1 MASSDETQEPIP
13 TDYDIA
19 QSTDME
25 PIWELVEPWGLGLD
39 DLQYHGEYTAK
50 VKHHA
55 IDRLRDQADENE
67 GNLVL
72 VTGMTPTPKGEG
84 KTVTTVGLGQTLNH
98 LGEDTMI
105 AIREPSLGP
114 VFGVKGGA
122 AGGGRSQVLPMEDIN
137 LHFTGDIHALTSA
150 HNLIAAMLDA
160 RLSQGNDLDINVN
173 DVAWERAMDMN
184 DRALRQTAVG
194 LGGKSGGTPREG
206 GFKLTAASEL
216 MAVLC
221 LAEDLKDLKERVAR
235 IIVAYDNDGE
245 PITVDDIE
253 ATGPATMLLRDALKP
268 NIVQTIEGTPAF
280 VHGGPFANIAHGT
293 NSLIADKAAFGMGD
307 YLVTEA
313 GFGSDLGAEKFMNI
327 VCRLGDMTPN
337 AVVLVSS
344 VRALQYHGLDQ
355 WPVDF
360 DEIDESGVEALEAGF
375 ENLDRHVSNLQQFG
389 VPVVVALNR
398 FPDDTEAEV
407 EAVLDH
413 CRNDLGV
420 RVAES
425 EVFEDG
431 SEGGEDLGE
440 HVIEAVEE
448 NDEDDFEYLYDEEA
462 PIKEKIET
470 VATDIYGADG
480 VKFTGGALDDI
491 DRMNDLGL
499 GDVPV
504 CMSKTF
510 HSFSDDAS
518 KKGAPEDWELEISE
532 VYPSAG
538 AGFIVA
544 LTADALTMPGLPA
557 RPAAADMD
565 IDEDGNISGLF

>member
-1 MASSDETQEPIP
+1 MSSQDESQEPIP

-39 DLQYHGEYTAK
+39 DLQYFGEYTAK

-55 IDRLRDQADENE
+55 IDRMRDQADERE

-137 LHFTGDIHALTSA
+137 LHFTGDLHALTSA

-160 RLSQGNDLDINVN
+160 RLSQGNDLGIDVN
-173 DVAWERAMDMN
+173 DVAWPRALDMN
-184 DRALRQTAVG
+184 DRALRETVVG
-194 LGGKSGGTPREG
+194 LGGKSGGTPREND
-206 GFKLTAASEL
+206 FILTAASEL

-221 LAEDLKDLKERVAR
+221 LAEDLGDLKERIAQ
-235 IIVAYDNDGE
+235 IIVAYDEDGE

-253 ATGPATMLLRDALKP
+253 ATGPATMLLRDAIKP

-293 NSLIADKAAFGMGD
+293 NSLIADKTAFGMGD

-344 VRALQYHGLDQ
+344 VRALKYHGLDM
-355 WPVDF
+355 WPADF
-360 DEIDESGVEALEAGF
+360 DDIEEAGVEAVENGF
-375 ENLDRHVSNLQQFG
+375 ENLDKHVQNLQQFG
-389 VPVVVALNR
+389 VPVVVAVNR
-398 FPDDTEAEV
+398 FPDDTEEEV
-407 EAVLDH
+407 QAVLDH
-413 CRNDLGV
+413 CQDDLGV
-420 RVAES
+420 RAAIS
-425 EVFEDG
+425 EVFEKG
-431 SEGGEDLGE
+431 SDGGEALGE
-440 HVIEAVEE
+440 HVIDAVDES
-448 NDEDDFEYLYDEEA
+448 DEDEFEYLYEDEA
-462 PIKEKIET
+462 AITEKIET
-470 VATDIYGADG
+470 VATEIYGADG
-480 VKFTGGALDDI
+480 VKFTGNALDDI
-491 DRMNDLGL
+491 ERMEELGF
-499 GDVPV
+499 GDYPV

-510 HSFSDDAS
+510 HSFSDDAT
-518 KKGAPEDWELEISE
+518 KKGAPTDWELEISE

-538 AGFIVA
+538 AGFLVA
-544 LTADALTMPGLPA
+544 LTADALTMPGLPQ

-565 IDEDGNISGLF
+565 IDEDGEISGLF

>member
-1 MASSDETQEPIP
+1 MSSQDEKPEPIP
-13 TDYDIA
+13 TDYEIA

-39 DLQYHGEYTAK
+39 DLQYFGEYTAK

-55 IDRLRDQADENE
+55 LERLREEADEKAN
-67 GNLVL
+67 NLVL

-98 LGEDTMI
+98 LGEEAMT

-137 LHFTGDIHALTSA
+137 LHFTGDLHALTSA
-150 HNLIAAMLDA
+150 HNLIAAMVDA
-160 RLSQGNDLDINVN
+160 RLSQGNDLDIDVN
-173 DVAWERAMDMN
+173 EVAWPRALDMN
-184 DRALRQTAVG
+184 DRALRETVVG
-194 LGGKSGGTPREG
+194 LGGASGGTPREDN
-206 GFKLTAASEL
+206 FILTAASEL

-221 LAEDLKDLKERVAR
+221 LAEDLGDLKERVAR
-235 IIVAYDNDGE
+235 IIVAYDTDGE

-253 ATGPATMLLRDALKP
+253 ATGPATMLLRDAIKP
-268 NIVQTIEGTPAF
+268 NVVQTIEGTPAF

-293 NSLIADKAAFGMGD
+293 NSLIADKAAFGMAD
-307 YLVTEA
+307 YVVTEA
-313 GFGSDLGAEKFMNI
+313 GFGSDLGAEKFMNV
-327 VCRLGDMTPN
+327 VCRMGEMTPN

-344 VRALQYHGLDQ
+344 VRALKYHGENM
-355 WPVDF
+355 WPADF
-360 DEIDESGVEALEAGF
+360 DAIDDAGVEAVKRGF

-398 FPDDTEAEV
+398 FPDDSDAEV
-407 EAVLDH
+407 QAVLDH
-413 CRNDLGV
+413 CRDDLGV

-425 EVFEDG
+425 EVFEKG
-431 SEGGEDLGE
+431 SEGGVDLGN
-440 HVIEAVEE
+440 HVVDAVEE
-448 NDEDDFEYLYDEEA
+448 SDEDDFEHLYDLDA
-462 PIKEKIET
+462 SISEKIET

-480 VKFTGGALDDI
+480 VKFTGSALDDI
-491 DRMNDLGL
+491 EKMNDLGFD
-499 GDVPV
+499 DVPV
-504 CMSKTF
+504 VMSKTF
-510 HSFSDDAS
+510 HSLSDDAS
-518 KKGAPEDWELEISE
+518 KKGAPSGWELEISE

-544 LTADALTMPGLPA
+544 LTADALTMPGLPS

-565 IDEDGNISGLF
+565 IDEDGNIEGLF

>member
-1 MASSDETQEPIP
+1 
-13 TDYDIA
+13 
-19 QSTDME
+19 
-25 PIWELVEPWGLGLD
+25 
-39 DLQYHGEYTAK
+39 
-50 VKHHA
+50 
-55 IDRLRDQADENE
+55 
-67 GNLVL
+67 
-72 VTGMTPTPKGEG
+72 
-84 KTVTTVGLGQTLNH
+84 VTTVGLGQTLNH
-98 LGEDTMI
+98 LGEDAMI

-137 LHFTGDIHALTSA
+137 LHFTGDLHALTSA

-173 DVAWERAMDMN
+173 DVAWKRALDMN
-184 DRALRQTAVG
+184 DRALRRTIVG
-194 LGGKSGGTPREG
+194 LGGESGGTPRED
-206 GFKLTAASEL
+206 GFELTAASEL

-221 LAEDLKDLKERVAR
+221 LASDLGDLKERISR
-235 IIVAYDNDGE
+235 IIVAYDTDGD

-253 ATGPATMLLRDALKP
+253 ATGPVTMLLRDAIKP
-268 NIVQTIEGTPAF
+268 NVVQTIEGTPAF

-360 DEIDESGVEALEAGF
+360 DEIGAAGIEAIERGF
-375 ENLDRHVSNLQQFG
+375 ENLDRHVSNLRKFG
-389 VPVVVALNR
+389 MPVVVAVNR
-398 FPDDTEAEV
+398 VPDDTDEEV
-407 EAVLDH
+407 RTVLDH
-413 CRNDLGV
+413 CQEDLGV
-420 RVAES
+420 RAAVS
-425 EVFEDG
+425 EVFADG
-431 SEGGEDLGE
+431 SEGGVDLGE
-440 HVIEAVEE
+440 NVLEAVAEG
-448 NDEDDFEYLYDEEA
+448 DEDDFEFLYDLDA
-462 PIKEKIET
+462 SIAEKIET
-470 VATDIYGADG
+470 VATEIYGADG

-491 DRMNDLGL
+491 ERMADLGFD
-499 GDVPV
+499 DVPV

-518 KKGAPEDWELEISE
+518 AKGAPEGWKLEISE

-538 AGFIVA
+538 AGFLVA

-565 IDEDGNISGLF
+565 IEADGEITGLF

>member
-1 MASSDETQEPIP
+1 MSSQDETPEPIP
-13 TDYDIA
+13 TDYEIA

-39 DLQYHGEYTAK
+39 DLQYFGEYTAK

-55 IDRLRDQADENE
+55 IEQLREEAEEKAN
-67 GNLVL
+67 NLVL

-98 LGEDTMI
+98 LGEEAMT

-137 LHFTGDIHALTSA
+137 LHFTGDLHALTSA
-150 HNLIAAMLDA
+150 HNLIAAMADA
-160 RLSQGNDLDINVN
+160 RLSQGNDLDIDVN
-173 DVAWERAMDMN
+173 EVAWPRALDMN
-184 DRALRQTAVG
+184 DRALRQTVVG
-194 LGGKSGGTPREG
+194 LGGASGGTPREDN
-206 GFKLTAASEL
+206 FILTAASEL

-221 LAEDLKDLKERVAR
+221 LAEDLGDLKERVAR
-235 IIVAYDNDGE
+235 MIVAYDTDGE

-253 ATGPATMLLRDALKP
+253 ATGPATMLLRDAIKP
-268 NIVQTIEGTPAF
+268 NVVQTIEGTPAF

-293 NSLIADKAAFGMGD
+293 NSLIADKAAFGMAD
-307 YLVTEA
+307 YVVTEA
-313 GFGSDLGAEKFMNI
+313 GFGSDLGAEKFMNV
-327 VCRLGDMTPN
+327 VCRMGEMTPN

-344 VRALQYHGLDQ
+344 IRALKYHGENM
-355 WPVDF
+355 WPADF
-360 DEIDESGVEALEAGF
+360 DAIDDAGVEAVERGF

-398 FPDDTEAEV
+398 FPDDGDAEV
-407 EAVLDH
+407 QAVLDH
-413 CRNDLGV
+413 CREDLGV

-425 EVFEDG
+425 EVFEKG
-431 SEGGEDLGE
+431 SEGGVDLGN
-440 HVIEAVEE
+440 HVVDAVEE
-448 NDEDDFEYLYDEEA
+448 SDEDEFEYLYDLDV
-462 PIKEKIET
+462 PITEKIET

-480 VKFTGGALDDI
+480 VKFTGSALDDI
-491 DRMNDLGL
+491 EKMNELGFD
-499 GDVPV
+499 DVPV
-504 CMSKTF
+504 VMSKTF
-510 HSFSDDAS
+510 HSLSDDAS
-518 KKGAPEDWELEISE
+518 KKGAPTGWELEISE

-544 LTADALTMPGLPA
+544 LTADALTMPGLPS

-565 IDEDGNISGLF
+565 IDEDGNIEGLF